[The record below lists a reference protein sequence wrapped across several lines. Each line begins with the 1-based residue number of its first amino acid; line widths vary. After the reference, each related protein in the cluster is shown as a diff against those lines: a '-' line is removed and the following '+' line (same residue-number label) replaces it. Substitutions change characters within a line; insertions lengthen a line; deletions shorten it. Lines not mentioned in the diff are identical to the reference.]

1 MRRNEYMGY
10 NEGLLDSN
18 NRVKIEKEFI
28 EENLMKS
35 NENEQELIEDDIE
48 DEEELMEADVLEDI
62 SYFQTLTRQEQIF
75 LINLDIDYNEK

>member
-35 NENEQELIEDDIE
+35 NENEQELIED
-48 DEEELMEADVLEDI
+48 EEELMEADVLEDI